1 MAEESLRRSLDA
13 AFDPGPDF
21 PDPRLL
27 SRTMAAI
34 AEADAAPAPRAP
46 ASRSRITVLEP
57 ARGGRLVA
65 AALIVLL
72 LLAAAGAF
80 VAVQHYFVS
89 PIPAGWRACGG
100 SFQCADVSVPLDYTN
115 PGAGSITIAAVRKP
129 ATDAAHR
136 IGALALSLGLPVVS
150 GIDYLRDNSVFYDK
164 FNSRLDLIGF
174 DVRGG
179 GRSAPVRCLTGPE
192 TDAINQVDT
201 VLDDTREKQLF
212 IESAIAYAQAC
223 EQTSGRV
230 LPFVDTASAARDLD
244 AIRKSLG
251 DSQLT
256 ILAFGYGT
264 LLGETYAQ
272 LFPSHLRA
280 MVLDGVYDPSASA
293 TDAWLQRAAG
303 YEDNLQAFLADC
315 RVLAGCELGTDP
327 AAKLTALLRRVD
339 DAPMT
344 VGSRTL
350 SHRLAI
356 SALLL
361 GLEPNN
367 WRRLDAALS
376 DAAGGDGKALLAMA
390 DEYYG
395 RQPDGS
401 YAFNGDAVAAV
412 TCLDQPV
419 PKDVSA
425 YDQLGPAMAA
435 ASPIFGPAFQ
445 YVALQCAYWP
455 APPRPR
461 AQPQGAG
468 GVPPVLLVGATHDP
482 EWSYA
487 GARVM
492 NRQLPG
498 SVLLTRD
505 GYGTLSYFWSGC
517 VRVAVDAYLLRLS
530 MPSSGTVCAS
540 DYPA

>member
-27 SRTMAAI
+27 SRTMATL
-34 AEADAAPAPRAP
+34 AEVESAPTKRAP
-46 ASRSRITVLEP
+46 ARRTPIVLEP
-57 ARGGRLVA
+57 TTRGGRLVA

-72 LLAAAGAF
+72 LLAAAAAF

-115 PGAGSITIAAVRKP
+115 PGAGSITIAAVRRSGS
-129 ATDAAHR
+129 AASHR

-174 DVRGG
+174 DVRGA

-201 VLDDTREKQLF
+201 VLDDAREKQLF

-223 EQTSGRV
+223 EQASGRV

-293 TDAWLQRAAG
+293 TDAWLRRAAG

-315 RVLAGCELGTDP
+315 RALAGCELGTDP
-327 AAKLTALLRRVD
+327 AAKLTALLRRAD
-339 DAPMT
+339 DGRVTDAGPSPRDLGAAARARAGQLAPA
-344 VGSRTL
+344 R
-350 SHRLAI
+350 R
-356 SALLL
+356 
-361 GLEPNN
+361 GLERGGRG
-367 WRRLDAALS
+367 RRQG
-376 DAAGGDGKALLAMA
+376 AAGDGRRVLRPPAGRLL
-390 DEYYG
+390 
-395 RQPDGS
+395 
-401 YAFNGDAVAAV
+401 
-412 TCLDQPV
+412 
-419 PKDVSA
+419 
-425 YDQLGPAMAA
+425 
-435 ASPIFGPAFQ
+435 
-445 YVALQCAYWP
+445 
-455 APPRPR
+455 
-461 AQPQGAG
+461 
-468 GVPPVLLVGATHDP
+468 
-482 EWSYA
+482 
-487 GARVM
+487 
-492 NRQLPG
+492 
-498 SVLLTRD
+498 
-505 GYGTLSYFWSGC
+505 
-517 VRVAVDAYLLRLS
+517 
-530 MPSSGTVCAS
+530 
-540 DYPA
+540 